1 MLQAMRENASSW
13 IIKILLL
20 AIVVAF
26 VFMGLGS
33 YEAQR
38 ASKIATV
45 NEQAVSVDDYRET
58 YNNLLQ
64 KARQQFGGNLNDEIL
79 EMMNLKKQAMDQL
92 IIRTLI
98 LQEAEKLNLFVSN
111 EELTGTI
118 QDMPFFKQDDSF
130 NVNVYEKMLKRVG
143 LSPEQFEKDQR
154 NQMLAQ
160 KLQQFITGSIHVSE
174 AEAREWYDWENA
186 LVNIRM
192 VRFDPET
199 YTDIKP
205 TEEEINAYFNENK
218 NSYQTEPKVK
228 VKYLRFSP
236 EKYTKDIQVS
246 KDEVQEYY
254 ENNLTAYSVEKTVEA
269 RHILIKLDENA
280 PEELVQEAK
289 TEAERIAKEARNG
302 KKEFSELAKKYS
314 QDPGRDNGG
323 YLGKFVKNAMVQP
336 FSDKAFSMNPGEI
349 GDPVRTRFG
358 WHIIKVENVFPAGTR
373 TLAEVE
379 AEIRQSLMVEK
390 ARNIAYDEAE
400 SFFDAVMEGDD
411 LSIEAGSRDLEVT
424 ETDFFTRQRGP
435 VGVGDP
441 VKFASVAFDLPEK
454 ETSDILELEGSYYLL
469 QVTGKTP
476 QQIAE
481 FQTVSEK
488 VKNDLIQQLK
498 SRKAAEEAEAFLKS
512 INTDNSLADL
522 GARKNVITTG
532 FFKRNGEVPQA
543 GYEKP
548 LIDAAFQLSGEKKW
562 PEKVIKGKTNYYVI
576 EFIDRKKPDPE
587 DYQKEKE
594 TVINRLSQSKRRIT
608 FDTWL
613 TKLRAASDITIEES
627 FR

>member
-33 YEAQR
+33 YQAQR

-79 EMMNLKKQAMDQL
+79 KMMNLKQQAMDQL

-98 LQEAEKLNLFVSN
+98 LQEAEKLNLFVSD

-118 QDMPFFKQDDSF
+118 QDMQFFKQDDAF
-130 NVNVYEKMLKRVG
+130 NVGVYEKMLKRVG
-143 LSPEQFEKDQR
+143 ISPEQFEKDQR
-154 NQMLAQ
+154 DQMLVQ
-160 KLQQFITGSIHVSE
+160 KLQQLITGSIHVSE

-186 LVNIRM
+186 MVNIRM

-199 YTDIKP
+199 YTDIEP
-205 TEEEINAYFNENK
+205 TEKEVRAYFDESK
-218 NSYQTEPKVK
+218 NNYQTEPKVK
-228 VKYLRFSP
+228 VKYLRFSS
-236 EKYTKDIQVS
+236 EKYTQDIQVT

-254 ENNLTAYSVEKTVEA
+254 ENNLAAYSVEKTVEA
-269 RHILIKLDENA
+269 RHILITVDENA

-289 TEAERIAKEARNG
+289 TEAERIAKEARDG
-302 KKEFSELAKKYS
+302 KTEFSELAKKYS

-323 YLGKFVKNAMVQP
+323 YLGKFVRNAMVQP

-349 GDPVRTRFG
+349 SDPVRTRFG
-358 WHIIKVENVFPAGTR
+358 WHVIKVENVFPAGTQ

-379 AEIRQSLMVEK
+379 TEIRQSLMEEK

-400 SFFDAVMEGDD
+400 SFLDAVISGDD
-411 LSIEAGSRDLEVT
+411 LSIEAKSRELKVA
-424 ETDFFTRQRGP
+424 ETDFFTRQQGP

-441 VKFASVAFDLPEK
+441 AKFASVAFDLPEK
-454 ETSDILELEGSYYLL
+454 EISDILELEGSYYLL
-469 QVTGKTP
+469 QLTGKMP

-481 FQTVSEK
+481 FQTVSET

-498 SRKAAEEAEAFLKS
+498 SRRAAEEAEAFFKS
-512 INTDNSLADL
+512 INSDNSLADL
-522 GARKNVITTG
+522 GAQKNVITTG
-532 FFKRNGEVPQA
+532 FFKRNEQVPQA

-548 LIDAAFQLSGEKKW
+548 LSDAAFLLSGEKKW
-562 PEKVIKGKTNYYVI
+562 PETVIKGKTNYYVI
-576 EFIDRKKPDPE
+576 EFMDRKNPDPE
-587 DYQKEKE
+587 NFQKEKE
-594 TVINRLSQSKRRIT
+594 TIINRLSQSKKRIT

-613 TKLRAASDITIEES
+613 TKVRAASDITIEES
-627 FR
+627 FQ

>member
-79 EMMNLKKQAMDQL
+79 EMMNLKQQAMDQL

-98 LQEAEKLNLFVSN
+98 LQEAEKLDLFVSD

-118 QDMPFFKQDDSF
+118 QDMPFFKQEDSF
-130 NVNVYEKMLKRVG
+130 NVAVYEKMLKRVG

-154 NQMLAQ
+154 SQMLAQ

-205 TEEEINAYFNENK
+205 TEEEISAYFNENK

-228 VKYLRFSP
+228 AKYLRFSP

-289 TEAERIAKEARNG
+289 TEAERIAKEARDG
-302 KKEFSELAKKYS
+302 KTEFSELAKKYS

-349 GDPVRTRFG
+349 SDPVKTRFG
-358 WHIIKVENVFPAGTR
+358 WHIIKVENVFPASTR

-379 AEIRQSLMVEK
+379 AEIRQSLMEEK

-424 ETDFFTRQRGP
+424 ETDFFTRQQGP

-441 VKFASVAFDLPEK
+441 VKFASAAFELPEK

-469 QVTGKTP
+469 QVTGKIP

-488 VKNDLIQQLK
+488 VKNDLVQQLK

-532 FFKRNGEVPQA
+532 FFKRNGEVPQV

-548 LIDAAFQLSGEKKW
+548 LMDAAFLLSGEKKW

-587 DYQKEKE
+587 EYQKEKE

-608 FDTWL
+608 FDAWL
-613 TKLRAASDITIEES
+613 TKVRAASDITIEES